1 MNKADF
7 MEGIHILQNNYNKK
21 LTIDQLKL
29 FYESLKDM
37 EKNTFIAN
45 IKEQIKNNPYM
56 PNIAQ
61 IRNEQKPQFIN
72 YEQRDYS
79 NFDWDSLYANLRK
92 WGKYGTI

>member
-79 NFDWDSLYANLRK
+79 NMDFNQFYANK
-92 WGKYGTI
+92 GVVNK

>member
-7 MEGIHILQNNYNKK
+7 MEGIRILQNNYNKK

-45 IKEQIKNNPYM
+45 IKEQIKINPYM

-79 NFDWDSLYANLRK
+79 NMDFNQFYANK
-92 WGKYGTI
+92 GVINK

>member
-79 NFDWDSLYANLRK
+79 NMDFNQFYANKGVINK
-92 WGKYGTI
+92 WIR

>member
-79 NFDWDSLYANLRK
+79 NMDFNQFYANK
-92 WGKYGTI
+92 GVINK

>member
-45 IKEQIKNNPYM
+45 IKEQIKINPYI

-79 NFDWDSLYANLRK
+79 NMDFNQFYANK
-92 WGKYGTI
+92 GVINK

>member
-21 LTIDQLKL
+21 LTIDQLNL

-45 IKEQIKNNPYM
+45 IKEQIKINPYM

-79 NFDWDSLYANLRK
+79 NMDFNQFYANK
-92 WGKYGTI
+92 GVINK